1 MRPLLGVDSLHDFGF
16 VVHGGPCD
24 IAQCATIEGATVGA
38 LVHTLWA
45 CLRRFHASTTYEP
58 RPLLYVRHI
67 SPVTSQFRSHKH
79 GTCAPVRLY
88 KEKKTKEG
96 IRGGRI
102 SVDTTNH
109 PRQVPL
115 YPSLI
120 RFRGFNPPTPPQF
133 SSSVFLRIRLSRVI
147 SFLFVSYFYCRR
159 GWEIDVSILRAYFR
173 RFSGFRV
180 RGWRCPYP
188 RFPAGLR
195 GCIFEGYTTC
205 VTV

>member
-1 MRPLLGVDSLHDFGF
+1 MGLPPKISCQHNVRAKASSLRPSY
-16 VVHGGPCD
+16 
-24 IAQCATIEGATVGA
+24 IAGDKPIPQPQTRHRKSA
-38 LVHTLWA
+38 L
-45 CLRRFHASTTYEP
+45 S
-58 RPLLYVRHI
+58 
-67 SPVTSQFRSHKH
+67 
-79 GTCAPVRLY
+79 TCAPVRLY

-205 VTV
+205 VTVRLLGHFRNVACGTSLAIHGRDHGMQQCSR

>member
-1 MRPLLGVDSLHDFGF
+1 MRNDRGGHRRCTRAYFMGLPPKISCQHNVRAKASSLR
-16 VVHGGPCD
+16 PSY
-24 IAQCATIEGATVGA
+24 IAGDKPIPQPQTRHRKSA
-38 LVHTLWA
+38 L
-45 CLRRFHASTTYEP
+45 S
-58 RPLLYVRHI
+58 
-67 SPVTSQFRSHKH
+67 
-79 GTCAPVRLY
+79 TCAPVRLY

-147 SFLFVSYFYCRR
+147 SFFVCFIFLLSPWVGNRCFDSASIFSPLLGLSRA
-159 GWEIDVSILRAYFR
+159 GVAMSVSAL
-173 RFSGFRV
+173 SGGV
-180 RGWRCPYP
+180 
-188 RFPAGLR
+188 
-195 GCIFEGYTTC
+195 
-205 VTV
+205 